1 MLIKCPE
8 CGKEISDKAENCP
21 NCGYPISK
29 EQTQPIVEEVSEQ
42 KIETVPKKDGMS
54 GLGIAALIFSALG
67 FTFWL
72 GIILAIID
80 FCKKN
85 GKKKTCSVIAVIIS
99 LLWILLFKSISSLD
113 DAIKDAG
120 ITTNESTEIEHE
132 ESRVVE
138 SEEIESE
145 TTESEIVESE
155 IETETVSSGE
165 SRDDFVNE
173 CVDFSYKTF
182 ARNPDEHI
190 GEKIK
195 LTVDIFEVCSGG
207 IFSEYDVYYKT
218 FDDDLNMIWVFDRR
232 NEEDKTKLLEG
243 DTITAY
249 GVFTGM
255 VETKNHLTGSKGEDV
270 GIELKYVDIRAE

>member
-1 MLIKCPE
+1 MLIKCPD

-21 NCGYPISK
+21 SCGYPISK
-29 EQTQPIVEEVSEQ
+29 EQTKPIIKEVSEKSVDATSQ
-42 KIETVPKKDGMS
+42 KTGMS

-85 GKKKTCSVIAVIIS
+85 GKKKTCSTIAIIIS
-99 LLWILLFKSISSLD
+99 LLWIFLFKAINSLD
-113 DAIKDAG
+113 DAVKDAG
-120 ITTNESTEIEHE
+120 IATNESIDSEYE
-132 ESRVVE
+132 ESKAV
-138 SEEIESE
+138 
-145 TTESEIVESE
+145 ESEIVESE
-155 IETETVSSGE
+155 IETETISSSE

-182 ARNPDEHI
+182 ARNPDDHI
-190 GEKIK
+190 GEKVK

-207 IFSEYDVYYKT
+207 MFDEYDFYYKT
-218 FDDDLNMIWVFDRR
+218 FDDNSNMIWVFDRQ
-232 NEEDKTKLLEG
+232 NDEDKIKLLDG
-243 DTITAY
+243 DTITVY

-255 VETKNHLTGSKGEDV
+255 VETKNYLTGSNGEDV
-270 GIELKYVDIRAE
+270 GIELKYVDLIVE

>member
-29 EQTQPIVEEVSEQ
+29 EQTQPIVEEVSGQ
-42 KIETVPKKDGMS
+42 KIETVPKKAEMS
-54 GLGIAALIFSALG
+54 GLGIAALIFSAFG
-67 FTFWL
+67 VTFGI

-85 GKKKTCSVIAVIIS
+85 GKKKTCSVIAIIIS
-99 LLWILLFKSISSLD
+99 LLWILLIKSISSLD
-113 DAIKDAG
+113 NVTKDAG
-120 ITTNESTEIEHE
+120 IATNESAVIEYE
-132 ESRVVE
+132 ESSGVE
-138 SEEIESE
+138 SEEVESE
-145 TTESEIVESE
+145 TTESEI
-155 IETETVSSGE
+155 ETVTTSSSE
-165 SRDDFVNE
+165 SRDNFANE

-190 GEKIK
+190 GEKVK

-270 GIELKYVDIRAE
+270 GIELKYVDLIAE